1 MTKPRVPETNEGI
14 QDALDVEVF
23 NRFAQGMRDKG
34 WNNVDTIIFAGI
46 RAGDVLEIGPGP
58 GYVGLEWLKAC
69 PEGKLTALEISP
81 QMIAMATRN
90 AAEYG
95 FSARVAYVEGNA
107 LNMPLKEDSFEAVF
121 SNGSLHEWED
131 PARVFDQ
138 IARVL
143 KPGGRFCVADMRRD
157 VNPLLARMICAS
169 TKPKEIRPGFWTS
182 LHAAYTKPELEAIL
196 ADTPLV
202 DVVVKNEFFGLSVS
216 GGKRA

>member
-1 MTKPRVPETNEGI
+1 MTRPRVLETNEGI

-34 WNNVDTIIFAGI
+34 WNNVDTIIAAGSCV
-46 RAGDVLEIGPGP
+46 GDVLEIGPGP

-81 QMIAMATRN
+81 EMIAMATRN
-90 AAEYG
+90 AEAYG
-95 FSARVAYVEGNA
+95 FSARVQYVEGNA
-107 LNMPLKEDSFEAVF
+107 LKMPFAEHSFDAVF

-131 PARVFDQ
+131 PARVFGQ

-196 ADTPLV
+196 ENTPLV
-202 DVVVKNEFFGLSVS
+202 DVVVKNEFFGLSVFGS
-216 GGKRA
+216 KRA